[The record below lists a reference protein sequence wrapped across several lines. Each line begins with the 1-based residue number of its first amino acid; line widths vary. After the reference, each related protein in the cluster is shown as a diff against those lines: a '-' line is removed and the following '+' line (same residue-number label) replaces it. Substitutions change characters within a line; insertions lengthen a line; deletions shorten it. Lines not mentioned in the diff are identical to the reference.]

1 MAKKVSLKKSK
12 IQRSDCTK
20 NRPLRRQKSTNKV
33 GCYRSGTVSFQW
45 ISTSSTSSSKQLWS
59 TQILFHFNWV
69 GGCEAEAVSLSP
81 PPLLCALLHFYCH
94 RGKSTL
100 ASARSFSR
108 TAELFCNCN
117 WEYSWQPTTIWNA
130 DLCLLLL
137 EASVK
142 RWWNLKWRRKQ
153 RAHQS
158 CSFSGK
164 KVKAIHCTSHLLL
177 RPILCPILKP
187 FYRQQ
192 TSATAARDEVPI
204 LAASNE

>member
-12 IQRSDCTK
+12 IQRSDA
-20 NRPLRRQKSTNKV
+20 QKIVHCGAKKALIKWGAIEAELFHFNESRLPAASN
-33 GCYRSGTVSFQW
+33 CEA
-45 ISTSSTSSSKQLWS
+45 L

-108 TAELFCNCN
+108 EQPNCSVIVIEN
-117 WEYSWQPTTIWNA
+117 IAGSQQQFEMRICAYCCWKRVWKGDEIWNEGESKEPPKVVPSA
-130 DLCLLLL
+130 
-137 EASVK
+137 
-142 RWWNLKWRRKQ
+142 
-153 RAHQS
+153 
-158 CSFSGK
+158 GK
-164 KVKAIHCTSHLLL
+164 KVKAIYCTSHLLL
-177 RPILCPILKP
+177 RPILCPISEPL
-187 FYRQQ
+187 YRQQ

-204 LAASNE
+204 LAASNV